1 MPNILKN
8 RVGHTF
14 GRLTVISRA
23 NNIGKQ
29 TAWNCLCVCGNTK
42 VVMSAHLHSGN
53 TASCGCFRKEVATT
67 HGMTH
72 TKTFRTW
79 THMRDRCYN
88 KSDKR
93 YNCYGGRGISVCDRW
108 LDSFENF
115 FTDMGEA
122 PKNMSIDRINV
133 NGNYCP
139 ENCRWATSEQQ
150 GNNTRTNHFLEL
162 GKERLTIAQWS
173 RKTGIGTATIIKRIA
188 LGWPI
193 NDVLCKPVRHMNYS
207 TKVTGDN
214 GAITA

>member
-1 MPNILKN
+1 MPQPLKN
-8 RVGHTF
+8 RVGHIF

-29 TAWNCLCVCGNTK
+29 TAWNCLCVCGNAK
-42 VVMSAHLHSGN
+42 VVMGAHLQSGN
-53 TASCGCFRKEVATT
+53 TTSCGCFRKEVATS
-67 HGMTH
+67 HGMRH
-72 TKTFRTW
+72 TKIYGVW

-115 FTDMGEA
+115 FADMGEA
-122 PKNMSIDRINV
+122 PEKMSLDRINV
-133 NGNYCP
+133 NGDYCP
-139 ENCRWATSEQQ
+139 DNCRWATNEQQ
-150 GNNTRTNHFLEL
+150 ANNTRTNHFLEL
-162 GKERLTIAQWS
+162 GEERFTVAQWS
-173 RKTGIGTATIIKRIA
+173 RKTGIRSHTILRRIA

-207 TKVTGDN
+207 SKVTGDN